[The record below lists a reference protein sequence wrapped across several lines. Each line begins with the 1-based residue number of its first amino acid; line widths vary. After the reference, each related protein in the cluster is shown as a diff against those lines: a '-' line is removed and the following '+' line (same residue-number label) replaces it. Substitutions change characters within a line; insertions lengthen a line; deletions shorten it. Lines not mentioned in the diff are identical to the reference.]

1 MSSFNRPLGPRAHPK
16 PLHPPPTNSEMP
28 ARPAD
33 EAPNAV
39 EEEEGGAGT
48 AVKLVGGSTVPAE
61 E

>member
-1 MSSFNRPLGPRAHPK
+1 
-16 PLHPPPTNSEMP
+16 MP